1 VRFRASPTASIVI
14 DNLNVNKTDLGTL
27 NFEIEGDESLRKF
40 VINSNLEKCRIV

>member
-1 VRFRASPTASIVI
+1 MARSILSKTMQFISLHIVI

-40 VINSNLEKCRIV
+40 VINSN